1 MAIGTLERRSM
12 TDVADNALESTQS
25 LVDGVFTPDHELFR
39 QTVQRFIKKEVE
51 PYAFDWETREGGFP
65 REAWKKAAQAG
76 FLGLAVPEEY
86 GGPGCDALYSLIL
99 NEEMGRS
106 IAGVST
112 GPTLF
117 GSDLVTSMLVAFGND
132 AQKRR
137 YLPQIVA
144 GDIMLCAGITEPGA
158 GSDVNAILTRARR
171 VGDDYLI
178 SGQKALI
185 SNGMHADLC
194 FLVAKTEAD
203 IECGR
208 GSMTMF
214 LVEMDVPGFERRK
227 MRTMGEKAG
236 SVAELFL
243 DEVRV
248 PASAILGQEGGALK
262 ENLAHLFTLDRV
274 CIALRSLAVAELAL
288 NLTIEYTKNRV
299 VFGKRVFDF
308 QNTQFKLAE
317 LKAKLIVANA
327 FKQMLLKKFVE
338 KDLDPLT
345 SSAAK
350 LWLCE
355 LEFEVAHEC
364 LQLYGGYGYLEETP
378 ICRIF
383 TYARLET
390 LYAGTSE
397 IQKGTIAR
405 YL

>member
-1 MAIGTLERRSM
+1 M
-12 TDVADNALESTQS
+12 TDAPTTAAPGTVQK

-39 QTVQRFIKKEVE
+39 QTAQRFIRKEVE
-51 PYAFDWETREGGFP
+51 PFAFDWEAREGGFP
-65 REAWKKAAQAG
+65 REVWQKAAQAG
-76 FLGLAVPEEY
+76 LLGLAAPEEY
-86 GGPGCDALYSLIL
+86 GGPGCDTLYSLVL

-112 GPTLF
+112 GATMF
-117 GSDLVTSMLVAFGND
+117 GADLITSMLVAFGD
-132 AQKRR
+132 EAQKRR
-137 YLPQIVA
+137 HLPGIV
-144 GDIMLCAGITEPGA
+144 GGNILLCAGITEPGA
-158 GSDVNAILTRARR
+158 GSDVNAIATRARQA
-171 VGDDYLI
+171 GDDYLI
-178 SGQKALI
+178 SGQKVFV

-194 FLVAKTEAD
+194 FLVAKTDGD
-203 IECGR
+203 IERGR

-214 LVEMDVPGFERRK
+214 LVDMDAPGFTRRR

-236 SVAELFL
+236 TVAELFL

-248 PASAILGQEGGALK
+248 PSSAILGREGGALK
-262 ENLAHLFTLDRV
+262 ENLAHLFTVDRV
-274 CIALRSLAVAELAL
+274 CIALRALAVAELAL
-288 NLTIEYTKNRV
+288 DLTVEYTKNRI

-317 LKAKLIVANA
+317 LKAKLIVAHG

-338 KDLDPLT
+338 DDLDPLT

-364 LQLYGGYGYLEETP
+364 LQLHGGYGYIEDTP

-397 IQKGTIAR
+397 IQKGLIAR